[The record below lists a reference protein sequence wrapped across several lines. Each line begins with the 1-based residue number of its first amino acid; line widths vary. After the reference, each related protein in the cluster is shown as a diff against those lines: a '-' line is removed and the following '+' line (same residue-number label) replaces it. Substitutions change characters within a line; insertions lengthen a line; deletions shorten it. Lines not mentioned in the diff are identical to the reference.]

1 MTYNA
6 FLPRHMLRL
15 RVLTSQ
21 SNRREYRP
29 LARASRAWADS
40 LQVLGSTSKFPLEN
54 LELLHKAH
62 PSFAESTL
70 SNVETISK
78 KLILVK

>member
-21 SNRREYRP
+21 SNRRAYKP
-29 LARASRAWADS
+29 LARASRASPDS
-40 LQVLGSTSKFPLEN
+40 LQSLETTSTLPLEN
-54 LELLHKAH
+54 FELLHKAH
-62 PSFAESTL
+62 PSLAESML
-70 SNVETISK
+70 SNVATNS
-78 KLILVK
+78 

>member
-21 SNRREYRP
+21 SNRRAYRP
-29 LARASRAWADS
+29 LARASRASADS

-78 KLILVK
+78 KLILLK